1 MVVGQATDRC
11 EHIYERREYLRKLLM
26 MVVVLALGVACAPS
40 LAPVQLLP
48 DQKARAPVPSHRVA
62 VYKTL
67 AEVQGKYE
75 EIALIKVKGNSM
87 WTGKGSMMESVKAK
101 AGELG
106 ANGIVLDVSKDIGVL
121 GKVATS
127 YWTLGLVGKKSIQVL
142 AIFVLPKD

>member
-1 MVVGQATDRC
+1 M
-11 EHIYERREYLRKLLM
+11 RKLL
-26 MVVVLALGVACAPS
+26 VLVVLLEFAVACSPT

-48 DQKARAPVPSHRVA
+48 DQKARAPVPSHRIA

-67 AEVQGKYE
+67 AEVNGKYE

-87 WTGKGSMMESVKAK
+87 WTGKGSMMQYVKAK

-121 GKVATS
+121 GKIATS
-127 YWTLGLVGKKSIQVL
+127 YYTLGLIGKKSIQVL
-142 AIFVLPKD
+142 AIFVLPKE